1 MKCDDCL
8 NLLEQYLDGEAT
20 PREAEQVSAHLT
32 ACVGCNQEWEMLT
45 AEQELYARYDRELEV
60 PPSLW
65 AAVAA
70 RTAEDVPTRDL
81 RTSMNVRPWWAGLFS
96 TRGFGLAFAGAM
108 AVLLVALSGSALYLR
123 SQRQTPG
130 QPLASGN
137 KVQEPGVPRPENPAA
152 DSQTPAD
159 DQSRGTAPSR
169 QLVSMNSRAPVTRKV
184 ASSAQSDVLFK
195 DDADT
200 DIEDRDTAS
209 HLEQAQNLL
218 RSVRNLQFSDTDEEV
233 DVSYEKAQSRR
244 LLNENVVLRRDAEM
258 AGKFPAKS
266 VLGSLEPFLIDIAN
280 LPDKAS
286 PAELRQLRERVQR
299 TEIVAALQSY

>member
-8 NLLEQYLDGEAT
+8 NMLEQYLDGEAT
-20 PREAEQVSAHLT
+20 PRDAEQVSAHLM
-32 ACVGCNQEWEMLT
+32 ACVDCNQEWEILT

-60 PPSLW
+60 SPSMW
-65 AAVAA
+65 TAIAA
-70 RTAEDVPTRDL
+70 RTVEAGAVQDGRSPLSL
-81 RTSMNVRPWWAGLFS
+81 RGWWSGLFS
-96 TRGFGLAFAGAM
+96 TRGLGLAFAGAM
-108 AVLLVALSGSALYLR
+108 AILLVALTGSALYLR
-123 SQRQTPG
+123 SYRQVPNQQLTSRNDVHETALPAQPTVSPSSPTP
-130 QPLASGN
+130 
-137 KVQEPGVPRPENPAA
+137 V
-152 DSQTPAD
+152 D
-159 DQSRGTAPSR
+159 DHSARTERGS
-169 QLVSMNSRAPVTRKV
+169 QLVAGNSRAPVTRKV
-184 ASSAQSDVLFK
+184 AATQQSDVLFK
-195 DDADT
+195 EDSDS

-218 RSVRNLQFSDTDEEV
+218 RSVRNIQLSDTDEEI

-286 PAELRQLRERVQR
+286 PAELRQLKERVQK
-299 TEIVAALQSY
+299 TEIVAVLQSY